1 MKNKELFTIRIF
13 DLLNIIFNIIIVFFI
28 ARGRW
33 INIQPSGGTV
43 SDSISELLEE
53 QLIQKNFNFFEY
65 LYETEAIAVVVAF
78 VTFVLSFI
86 INKFIIKRDKEVLKH
101 IVLFCLMSFINL
113 VVYEVARPIAI

>member
-33 INIQPSGGTV
+33 INIQPSGVTV

-65 LYETEAIAVVVAF
+65 LYETECVRRIF
-78 VTFVLSFI
+78 EIHRFS
-86 INKFIIKRDKEVLKH
+86 KRK
-101 IVLFCLMSFINL
+101 IV
-113 VVYEVARPIAI
+113 